1 MFILFSKIV
10 VIFKVLTVSI
20 QDRVLISC
28 LTSASIFPV
37 FYFLHLHILGGLTC
51 LTRLTLVW
59 PIYSDHFMLVMFH
72 ICSWRSQLILLP
84 LFSIN

>member
-1 MFILFSKIV
+1 MFIRFSKFV
-10 VIFKVLTVSI
+10 VIFKVMTVSI

-37 FYFLHLHILGGLTC
+37 FYFLQLHILGGLT
-51 LTRLTLVW
+51 RLTHVW

-72 ICSWRSQLILLP
+72 ICYQRSQLILLP